1 MHEHTLTQHTLP
13 CTLSHKCIHTNSQ
26 IFTLSLSL
34 THTHAHTH
42 SYADVR
48 ACVRAHTHTHTH
60 TQTNKFYLRN
70 RGNVLEVSL
79 EHGMLVVKGDEG
91 NVMVTDL
98 QQHDAACPCCVC
110 CAMKH
115 ILRAPSLVDTV
126 HTVLGHASMLLHHK
140 KQNLQTQIISMMYI
154 CPSYWH

>member
-34 THTHAHTH
+34 THTHTHTH

-48 ACVRAHTHTHTH
+48 ACVRTHTHTHTH
-60 TQTNKFYLRN
+60 THKLYLRN
-70 RGNVLEVSL
+70 WGNVLEVPL
-79 EHGMLVVKGDEG
+79 KHGMLVVKGDEG

-126 HTVLGHASMLLHHK
+126 HTVLGHASMLLHRK
-140 KQNLQTQIISMMYI
+140 KQNLQTWIV
-154 CPSYWH
+154 